1 MQQLKQCVSQMMIKE
16 PTSPL
21 VIKLHCPLGNANLA
35 PHFIL
40 EELGVDFQLCLVER
54 AFTSEGIDAPLV

>member
-1 MQQLKQCVSQMMIKE
+1 MIKE

-40 EELGVDFQLCLVER
+40 EELGVDFQLCVVER
-54 AFTSEGIDAPLV
+54 AFTSKGIDAPLV